1 MNYEQLKALTVKE
14 LKALCKEKGLSGY
27 SKLKEE
33 ELISLLLEEEEPQDE
48 IIVNAKRRIA
58 TIFKGD
64 LLGKETYS
72 KEEFEKDYKIQ
83 KAIDIGFA
91 EIVG

>member
-1 MNYEQLKALTVKE
+1 MNYEQSKALTVKE

-33 ELISLLLEEEEPQDE
+33 ELISLLLEEEEPKDE

-58 TIFKGD
+58 TICKGD

-72 KEEFEKDYKIQ
+72 KKEFEKDYKLQ